1 LAPPFAPLL
10 PAPVGPADEVP
21 LPPLP
26 ATDTAPPGAAA
37 TPPLPGITRLP
48 ISRLQPSA
56 ARQSPGNACANNI
69 VFEPTDGA
77 AGAAGFVC
85 APAIAAYRLTATAN
99 TARRVPSASASPF
112 CFFISF
118 S

>member
-1 LAPPFAPLL
+1 MQ
-10 PAPVGPADEVP
+10 
-21 LPPLP
+21 
-26 ATDTAPPGAAA
+26 PGES
-37 TPPLPGITRLP
+37 G
-48 ISRLQPSA
+48 
-56 ARQSPGNACANNI
+56 QSPGNACANI
-69 VFEPTDGA
+69 ITFELADGA
-77 AGAAGFVC
+77 ADAAGFVC

>member
-1 LAPPFAPLL
+1 
-10 PAPVGPADEVP
+10 
-21 LPPLP
+21 
-26 ATDTAPPGAAA
+26 
-37 TPPLPGITRLP
+37 
-48 ISRLQPSA
+48 LQPSVSNIG
-56 ARQSPGNACANNI
+56 QSIGSACAI
-69 VFEPTDGA
+69 IILFALTDGEA
-77 AGAAGFVC
+77 DAAGFVC